1 MKTLFRFVCWLLLV
15 AFLLA
20 SALVLHTLYGK
31 PLQIAWF
38 YERVF
43 IEYAVDD
50 PEMLTR
56 LGILPP
62 WMDWYSDDLTDRSLA
77 RQETTAA
84 KLRNDL
90 ATLQSYDRADLD
102 ESAQLS
108 YDVLAYFL
116 GIQAEGE
123 RFRHHDYPLNQ
134 LFGIQNNFPTFMA
147 TQHAVGSA
155 GDAENYVARLG
166 KAPLMVEQVMEGL
179 RVREAAGILPPTFVV
194 EKVLAEMRAFTAAP
208 VRDNILY
215 SSFAEKLGKLPAGT
229 LADGERDAL
238 LAQAEAAISGQV
250 YPAYG
255 KFIAY
260 YAALLA
266 KTTGNHGVWAL
277 PEGAAFYAWSAR
289 MHTSTDM
296 TPVQIHQLG
305 LDEVARIEAGMND
318 ILVAQGL
325 VEGSVG
331 ARVQAISVRPDQ
343 LYPDTD
349 EGRAAIIADFTR
361 IIAEVDA
368 GIGGYFNVRPTQGVR
383 VERVP
388 EFRQATAPGAYYNP
402 PAMDGSRPGIFSI
415 NLRSTSEIAR
425 FGMRTLAIH
434 EAIPGH
440 HFQSSLQQELTGVPT
455 FRKVLRF
462 TAFSEGWALYS
473 ERLAWEIGLQDD
485 PLDNL
490 GRLQA
495 EMFRAVRLV
504 VDTGMHDKRWTREQA
519 IAYMLEKTGMP
530 ETDVVA
536 EIERYLVMPGQALAY
551 KVGMNKIL
559 ALREKAKAA
568 LGPKFRLSEFHDLVL
583 AGGDLPLALLE
594 RRVDAWIGQQAGK

>member
-1 MKTLFRFVCWLLLV
+1 MKTLFRFIRWLLLA

-20 SALVLHTLYGK
+20 SALVLHTIYAK
-31 PLQIAWF
+31 PLQIGWF
-38 YERVF
+38 FERVF
-43 IEYAVDD
+43 IEYGVED
-50 PEMLTR
+50 PEMLTS

-62 WMDWYSDDLTDRSLA
+62 WLDWYSDDLTDRSLA
-77 RQETTAA
+77 REEKTRA
-84 KLRNDL
+84 KLRDDL
-90 ATLQSYDRADLD
+90 ATLRSYDRASLD
-102 ESAQLS
+102 ESTQLS
-108 YDVLAYFL
+108 YDVLEYFL
-116 GIQAEGE
+116 SIQADGE
-123 RFRHHDYPLNQ
+123 RFAHHDYPLNQ

-147 TQHAVGSA
+147 TQHSVESVR
-155 GDAENYVARLG
+155 DAENYVARLG
-166 KAPLMVEQVMEGL
+166 KAPQMVEQVMEGL
-179 RVREAAGILPPTFVV
+179 HAREAAGILPPTFVV

-208 VRDNILY
+208 AKENILY

-229 LADGERDAL
+229 LAEGERDAL
-238 LAQAEAAISGQV
+238 LAQAESAITAQV

-255 KFIAY
+255 QFIAY
-260 YAALLA
+260 YDTLLA

-277 PEGAAFYAWSAR
+277 PDGAAFYAWSAR

-296 TPVQIHQLG
+296 TPAQIHQLG
-305 LDEVARIEAGMND
+305 LDEVARIEAEMHE

-325 VEGSVG
+325 TEGSVG
-331 ARVQAISVRPDQ
+331 ARMQAISVRPDQ

-361 IIAEVDA
+361 IIDEVDA
-368 GIGGYFNVRPTQGVR
+368 GIGPHFNVRPKQGVK

-415 NLRSTSEIAR
+415 NLRSTDEVAR

-440 HFQSSLQQELTGVPT
+440 HFQTTIQQELTGVPT
-455 FRKVLRF
+455 FRKVLPF

-568 LGPKFRLSEFHDLVL
+568 LGPKFKLSDFHDLVL
-583 AGGDLPLALLE
+583 TGGDLPLALLE
-594 RRVDAWIGQQAGK
+594 RRVDAWIGQQAAK

>member
-1 MKTLFRFVCWLLLV
+1 MKTLFRFVRWLLLA

-20 SALVLHTLYGK
+20 AALVLHTIYAK
-31 PLQIAWF
+31 PLKTDWF

-50 PEMLTR
+50 PEMLTS

-62 WMDWYSDDLTDRSLA
+62 WLDWYSDDLTDRSLA
-77 RQETTAA
+77 RELKTQE

-90 ATLQSYDRADLD
+90 ATLRSYDRASLD

-108 YDVLAYFL
+108 YDILEYFL
-116 GIQAEGE
+116 AIQAEGE
-123 RFRHHDYPLNQ
+123 RFAHHDYPLNQ
-134 LFGIQNNFPTFMA
+134 LFGIQNGFPTFMA
-147 TQHAVGSA
+147 TQHGVDSA
-155 GDAENYVARLG
+155 GDAENYIARLG
-166 KAPLMVEQVMEGL
+166 KAPVMVDQVMEGL
-179 RVREAAGILPPTFVV
+179 RAREAAGILPPTFVV
-194 EKVLAEMRAFTAAP
+194 EKVLAEMRGFTAAP
-208 VRDNILY
+208 AKENILY
-215 SSFAEKLGKLPAGT
+215 SSLAEKLGKLPAGT

-238 LAQAEAAISGQV
+238 LAQAETAITSQV

-260 YAALLA
+260 YDTLLA

-277 PEGAAFYAWSAR
+277 PDGAAYYAWSAR

-296 TPVQIHQLG
+296 TPTQIHQLG
-305 LDEVARIEAGMND
+305 LDEVARIEAEMHE

-325 VEGSVG
+325 TEGSVG
-331 ARVQAISVRPDQ
+331 ARMQAISVRPDQ

-368 GIGGYFNVRPTQGVR
+368 GIGPHFNVRPKQGVK

-415 NLRSTSEIAR
+415 NLRSTDEVAR

-440 HFQSSLQQELTGVPT
+440 HFQTTIQQELTGVPT
-455 FRKVLRF
+455 FRKVLPF

-473 ERLAWEIGLQDD
+473 ERLAWEIGLQ
-485 PLDNL
+485 PAQVVQ
-490 GRLQA
+490 RVVLQA

-559 ALREKAKAA
+559 ELRERAKAA
-568 LGPKFRLSEFHDLVL
+568 LGPKFVLSDFHDLVL
-583 AGGDLPLALLE
+583 TGGDLPLALLE
-594 RRVDAWIGQQAGK
+594 RRVDAWIGQQAAK

>member
-1 MKTLFRFVCWLLLV
+1 M
-15 AFLLA
+15 
-20 SALVLHTLYGK
+20 
-31 PLQIAWF
+31 
-38 YERVF
+38 
-43 IEYAVDD
+43 VD
-50 PEMLTR
+50 
-56 LGILPP
+56 
-62 WMDWYSDDLTDRSLA
+62 
-77 RQETTAA
+77 
-84 KLRNDL
+84 
-90 ATLQSYDRADLD
+90 
-102 ESAQLS
+102 
-108 YDVLAYFL
+108 
-116 GIQAEGE
+116 
-123 RFRHHDYPLNQ
+123 
-134 LFGIQNNFPTFMA
+134 
-147 TQHAVGSA
+147 
-155 GDAENYVARLG
+155 
-166 KAPLMVEQVMEGL
+166 QVMEGL
-179 RVREAAGILPPTFVV
+179 HAREAAGILPPTFVV

-208 VRDNILY
+208 AKENILY
-215 SSFAEKLGKLPAGT
+215 SSFAEKLGKLPVGT
-229 LADGERDAL
+229 LADGDRDAL
-238 LAQAEAAISGQV
+238 LAKAEAAVSGQV

-260 YAALLA
+260 YDTLLA

-277 PEGAAFYAWSAR
+277 PDGADFYAWSAR

-296 TPVQIHQLG
+296 TPAQIHQLG
-305 LDEVARIEAGMND
+305 LDEVARIEAEMHE

-325 VEGSVG
+325 TEGSVG
-331 ARVQAISVRPDQ
+331 ARMQAIAVRPDQ

-349 EGRAAIIADFTR
+349 EGRAAIIDDFTR

-368 GIGGYFNVRPTQGVR
+368 GIGPHFNVRPKQGVK

-415 NLRSTSEIAR
+415 NLRSTDEIAR

-440 HFQSSLQQELTGVPT
+440 HFQTTIQQELTGVPT
-455 FRKVLRF
+455 FRKVLPF

-519 IAYMLEKTGMP
+519 IAFMLEKTGMP

-568 LGPKFRLSEFHDLVL
+568 LGPKFKLSDFHDLVL
-583 AGGDLPLALLE
+583 TGGDLPLALLE
-594 RRVDAWIGQQAGK
+594 RRVDAWIGQQAAK